1 MGGSIMT
8 TLHLIVARARNGVI
22 GKDNQLPWHLPEDL
36 KHFKRTTLGK
46 PVIMGRKTW
55 ESLPKAL
62 PGRLNVVITRQAD
75 YVAEGATVVTSI
87 DEALEAVK
95 ENDHAFIM
103 GGAEIYRQTMDRV
116 TVAHITVINADYEG
130 DAVFEGFNENEWT
143 LAEED
148 TFPATDQHPWS
159 FSIRRYER

>member
-1 MGGSIMT
+1 MT

-22 GKDNQLPWHLPEDL
+22 GKDNAMPWYLPEDL

-62 PGRLNVVITRQAD
+62 PGRLNIVIKRQAD
-75 YVAEGATVVTSI
+75 YVAEGATVLTSVE
-87 DEALEAVK
+87 DALEAVK
-95 ENDHAFIM
+95 DMPDAFIM

-116 TVAHITVINADYEG
+116 TVAHITVINADFEG
-130 DAVFEGFNENEWT
+130 DAVFDAFNEAEWN
-143 LAEED
+143 LVQEE
-148 TFPATDQHPWS
+148 TYPATEQHPS

>member
-1 MGGSIMT
+1 MT

-22 GKDNQLPWHLPEDL
+22 GKDNAMPWYLPEDL

-62 PGRLNVVITRQAD
+62 PGRLNIVITRQAD
-75 YVAEGATVVTSI
+75 YVAEGATVVTSVE
-87 DEALEAVK
+87 EALQAVK
-95 ENDHAFIM
+95 DRPDAFIM

-116 TVAHITVINADYEG
+116 TVAHITVINADFEG
-130 DAVFEGFNENEWT
+130 DAVFDAFNEADWA
-143 LAEED
+143 LAQEE
-148 TFPATDQHPWS
+148 TYPATEQHPS

>member
-1 MGGSIMT
+1 MT
-8 TLHLIVARARNGVI
+8 ELHLIVAHARNGVI

-75 YVAEGATVVTSI
+75 YVAEGATVVSSI
-87 DEALEAVK
+87 EQALEVVK
-95 ENDHAFIM
+95 DLPVAFIM
-103 GGAEIYRQTMDRV
+103 GGAQLYAQTLDRV
-116 TVAHITVINADYEG
+116 SVAHITVINSDIEG
-130 DAVFEGFNENEWT
+130 DAYFEGFNESEWT
-143 LAEED
+143 LAEEE
-148 TFPATDQHPWS
+148 TYPATEQHPWS

>member
-1 MGGSIMT
+1 MT
-8 TLHLIVARARNGVI
+8 ELHLIVAHARNGVI

-75 YVAEGATVVTSI
+75 YVAEGATVVSSI
-87 DEALEAVK
+87 EQALEVVK
-95 ENDHAFIM
+95 DLPVAFIM
-103 GGAEIYRQTMDRV
+103 GGAQLYAQTIDRV
-116 TVAHITVINADYEG
+116 KVAHITVINSDFEG
-130 DAVFEGFNENEWT
+130 DAYFEGFNEADWALT
-143 LAEED
+143 EEE
-148 TFPATDQHPWS
+148 TYPATEQHPWS
-159 FSIRRYER
+159 FSICRYER

>member
-1 MGGSIMT
+1 MT
-8 TLHLIVARARNGVI
+8 TLHLIVAHARNKVI
-22 GKDNQLPWHLPEDL
+22 GRENQLPWHLPEDL

-75 YVAEGATVVTSI
+75 FVAEGATVVSTI
-87 DEALEAVK
+87 EEALAVVK
-95 ENDHAFIM
+95 DMPDAFIM
-103 GGAEIYRQTMDRV
+103 GGAQIYRQTMDLV
-116 TVAHITVINADYEG
+116 KVAHITVINSDIEG
-130 DAVFEGFNENEWT
+130 DAYFEGFNEDDWT
-143 LAEED
+143 LAEEE
-148 TFPATDQHPWS
+148 TYPATDQHPWS